1 MNPRLRG
8 EERGPRDLSQ
18 DPGVGAARQTV
29 TQGPA
34 LGARAGRPGA
44 GKEVAEKPG
53 EGSRKAG
60 LSPTEETLCLHVCDA
75 ERLSQ
80 PPVPRVLPPLP
91 PNATASAKSEP
102 TSQPSSSHI
111 LTVSGISLFAS
122 CLRRSAL
129 MNAEVQGHRRR
140 ATERHQAE
148 QWSSSTTRGSP
159 YSPKGHGYPTSF
171 RPSRD
176 LEVPPASL
184 TEPGNHCC
192 AGQEEASDDT
202 GLHA

>member
-8 EERGPRDLSQ
+8 EEPGPRDLSQ

-60 LSPTEETLCLHVCDA
+60 LSPTEETLYLHVCDA

-80 PPVPRVLPPLP
+80 PPVPW
-91 PNATASAKSEP
+91 
-102 TSQPSSSHI
+102 
-111 LTVSGISLFAS
+111 
-122 CLRRSAL
+122 AL
-129 MNAEVQGHRRR
+129 
-140 ATERHQAE
+140 
-148 QWSSSTTRGSP
+148 
-159 YSPKGHGYPTSF
+159 
-171 RPSRD
+171 
-176 LEVPPASL
+176 PPASPQCHSL
-184 TEPGNHCC
+184 
-192 AGQEEASDDT
+192 SKV
-202 GLHA
+202 

>member
-1 MNPRLRG
+1 MPGEPLPGDHHHDGAMEPTPSLPPQSPIEAERRGAGASGLVSGHPGWVLLCRL
-8 EERGPRDLSQ
+8 
-18 DPGVGAARQTV
+18 

-53 EGSRKAG
+53 EGSRKVG

-91 PNATASAKSEP
+91 PNATASAKSVP

-111 LTVSGISLFAS
+111 LTFSGAS
-122 CLRRSAL
+122 AS
-129 MNAEVQGHRRR
+129 G
-140 ATERHQAE
+140 
-148 QWSSSTTRGSP
+148 
-159 YSPKGHGYPTSF
+159 
-171 RPSRD
+171 D
-176 LEVPPASL
+176 LP
-184 TEPGNHCC
+184 
-192 AGQEEASDDT
+192 
-202 GLHA
+202 

>member
-8 EERGPRDLSQ
+8 EEPGPRDLSQ

-29 TQGPA
+29 TQGSA

-60 LSPTEETLCLHVCDA
+60 LSPRRKPFISTCVTLSGSHSHQSHW
-75 ERLSQ
+75 RY
-80 PPVPRVLPPLP
+80 PPLP

-140 ATERHQAE
+140 ATQRYQAE